1 MVLAGKP
8 APVQATY
15 LGYPGKTERP
25 ANDWLI
31 ADHHL
36 CPMEQ
41 QFDSHERI
49 ARLSNCFLCYQPQPD
64 VPAVARPPFD
74 KNGYVTFGSFN
85 HLAKLTDSTI
95 QLWSRV
101 LDAVP
106 DSKLVLKALP
116 LADQETRHLTR
127 RRFANFGIDA
137 ARIDPLPPTVPLSAF
152 MAEYSR
158 MDIALDT
165 VPYNGGTTTCD
176 ALWMGVPVITLP
188 GGRFCSRM
196 GSSIL
201 KTVGLD
207 EFVAA
212 DADDYVRLAT
222 TLAFDR
228 PELRTLRSSLRN
240 QIQNS
245 LLCNSEKFTHDFEQ
259 TIQTMIDPNAVKSS
273 PMD

>member
-1 MVLAGKP
+1 
-8 APVQATY
+8 
-15 LGYPGKTERP
+15 
-25 ANDWLI
+25 
-31 ADHHL
+31 
-36 CPMEQ
+36 
-41 QFDSHERI
+41 
-49 ARLSNCFLCYQPQPD
+49 
-64 VPAVARPPFD
+64 
-74 KNGYVTFGSFN
+74 
-85 HLAKLTDSTI
+85 
-95 QLWSRV
+95 
-101 LDAVP
+101 
-106 DSKLVLKALP
+106 
-116 LADQETRHLTR
+116 
-127 RRFANFGIDA
+127 
-137 ARIDPLPPTVPLSAF
+137 
-152 MAEYSR
+152 

-196 GSSIL
+196 GASIL